1 MLDRRLS
8 CDIERKCGFSD
19 RGACGENYEVGF
31 LEAGEHGVERG
42 EARGDSAQG
51 AIMLVPDLPD
61 NTEVTLHVAE
71 TDTDPKDA
79 LLDDEETLLALYAA
93 CAEED
98 RELASLGLDEWVR
111 TLEREE
117 RRA

>member
-1 MLDRRLS
+1 M
-8 CDIERKCGFSD
+8 
-19 RGACGENYEVGF
+19 A
-31 LEAGEHGVERG
+31 RG
-42 EARGDSAQG
+42 ELLYNLQENDVREVIAMATMTAVFRRGVFEPRAH
-51 AIMLVPDLPD
+51 IDLPD

-71 TDTDPKDA
+71 TDADPKDA